1 MNAKKRL
8 LFNMFV
14 LVVLSSCSGQGETKN
29 QKEDACLNNK
39 GLEFLQAYYDECND
53 KYLDSARFFF
63 EKALKY
69 NEGNSVAFY
78 NLVLVL
84 GAQEE
89 YLKMIEMFQKRISQ
103 INEDAYLA
111 KAETYS
117 DMAIL
122 YGKIGD
128 TLSYCEMT
136 QKASNEFEKCFN
148 QKPVSVDLVISF
160 LMFSAFKDGKESA
173 ILELKKFEDVFPDE
187 DYYSAFKSQ
196 LMEFNPDDYFS
207 LRCN

>member
-1 MNAKKRL
+1 MNTKKL
-8 LFNMFV
+8 MIFISSF
-14 LVVLSSCSGQGETKN
+14 VVLMACNRQSEITMQN
-29 QKEDACLNNK
+29 EDVDFNNK
-39 GLEFLQAYYDECND
+39 GFKFLQAYYDECDSN
-53 KYLDSARFFF
+53 YLDSARCFF
-63 EKALKY
+63 EKALKC
-69 NEGNSVAFY
+69 NDGNSVAFY
-78 NLVLVL
+78 NLMLIL

-89 YLKMIEMFQKRISQ
+89 YKEMVELYQKRINQLSE
-103 INEDAYLA
+103 NAYLA

-196 LMEFNPDDYFS
+196 LMEYNPDDYFS